1 MITAARP
8 AFRTEQGRGPGE
20 HLPRLPSP
28 CRGDGRSPGT
38 ASPGHR
44 RVQGRPA
51 ASQTGCT
58 GAAISRS
65 VRAVEIR
72 RSASHRNTVMET
84 RTSTTLVDRL
94 DHTITAFL
102 RRWSI
107 PALRV
112 SLGIVFVWFG
122 AMKVFDVTPVADL
135 VASTVYWFDP
145 GWVVPV
151 LGVLEV
157 IVGVGLLF
165 RIALRL
171 VLALFAV
178 QMVGTFLVL
187 ALLPEVSFDGGN
199 PLLLTVE
206 GEFVVK
212 NLVLLSAG
220 MVVGATVRR
229 GDALA
234 MRTATMERIPEPH

>member
-1 MITAARP
+1 MQPTPPTLID
-8 AFRTEQGRGPGE
+8 QV
-20 HLPRLPSP
+20 
-28 CRGDGRSPGT
+28 D
-38 ASPGHR
+38 
-44 RVQGRPA
+44 
-51 ASQTGCT
+51 QT
-58 GAAISRS
+58 IS
-65 VRAVEIR
+65 
-72 RSASHRNTVMET
+72 
-84 RTSTTLVDRL
+84 
-94 DHTITAFL
+94 AFL

-122 AMKVFDVTPVADL
+122 ALKVFDVTPVADL

-145 GWVVPV
+145 EWVVPV
-151 LGVLEV
+151 LGVLEI
-157 IVGVGLLF
+157 IVGIGLLF
-165 RIALRL
+165 RIALRP
-171 VLALFAV
+171 VLALFAI

-229 GDALA
+229 SDTRTV
-234 MRTATMERIPEPH
+234 RTATAERIPDPF